1 MAKRRERGEGGLIK
15 IRGCRFWYAQFY
27 REGRQTRVSTKTEVK
42 EEAKKTLRRLM
53 GDTERGIVPEIEMRK
68 VRYADLRAALLQ
80 NYVERGNKSLQT
92 MADGSETIWGLK
104 PLDEH
109 FGYKAKNG
117 ELENPGVPLPLITT
131 DAAREFARKRLDE
144 GVSNDTV
151 NGSLRLLRRMLIL
164 AHEDKKI
171 QVVPKIRLL
180 KGNPARKGFLAQEQF
195 NSLVSFLPLNLKPLI
210 TFLYYC
216 GVRLGEAEQIEWSQV
231 DLKAALIRLEEDQT
245 KNSEARTIPLPDVLV
260 KMLLKVDPKEGKVFD
275 TPNLRKAWQKAC
287 VAAGLG
293 TLTEVDGK
301 ADPRYT
307 GLIIHDLRR
316 SAIKNL
322 MKAGVNEK
330 VAMKISGHKTRDV
343 FDRYHI
349 VDTEDVVEA
358 MRRVQTVA
366 PSRRSRTNNL
376 VSNGEN
382 IVKMLPSPRRKSR

>member
-15 IRGCRFWYAQFY
+15 IRGCRYWYCQFY
-27 REGRQTRVSTKTEVK
+27 REGRQVRVSSKTEVK

-53 GDTERGIVPEIEMRK
+53 GDTERGIVPEVEMRK
-68 VRYADLRAALLQ
+68 TRYADLRAALLQ

-104 PLDEH
+104 SLDEF
-109 FGYKAKNG
+109 FGYKARNG
-117 ELENPGVPLPLITT
+117 APENPGVSVTQITT
-131 DAAREFARKRLDE
+131 DSARVFARKRLEE

-164 AHEDKKI
+164 AHEDNKI
-171 QVVPKIRLL
+171 QIVPKIRLL
-180 KGNPARKGFLAQEQF
+180 KANPARKGFLALEQF
-195 NSLVSFLPLNLKPLI
+195 NKLLSFLPNNLKPLV

-216 GVRLGEAEQIEWSQV
+216 GVRLGEAEKIEWKQV
-231 DLKAALIRLEEDQT
+231 DLKAGLIRLEEDQT
-245 KNSEARTIPLPDVLV
+245 KNSEARTIPIPDVLIRMLV
-260 KMLLKVDPKEGKVFD
+260 KIEPKEGTVFE
-275 TPNLRKAWQKAC
+275 TTNLRKEWQKAC
-287 VAAGLG
+287 AAAGLG
-293 TLTEVDGK
+293 TLTEVEGK

-349 VDTEDVVEA
+349 IDTEDVVEA
-358 MRRVQTVA
+358 MRRVQNSATRN
-366 PSRRSRTNNL
+366 RRVKSL
-376 VSNGEN
+376 ASNGEN
-382 IVKMLPSPRRKSR
+382 IVKMLPSPRRKAT